1 MADQLWLMTR
11 IREEEL
17 SKCDCDYIGN
27 STHKRKI
34 ICNLLNSAMTNE
46 FVTMKIIA
54 ATANIS
60 KFNISK
66 NVVCHNVDSV
76 LESA

>member
-1 MADQLWLMTR
+1 MVNDTHTRRRIKQVWL
-11 IREEEL
+11 
-17 SKCDCDYIGN
+17 CDYIGN